1 MKLEMQHYEVRDV
14 RFGEKTEY
22 SHGILTID
30 AKALLD
36 LISDDP
42 RLQDIDIQIAKP
54 GEETRIVNILEISEP
69 RIKPEHGDY
78 YPGIFGPLRKAGQ
91 GKTNALKD
99 IAILEIGFMPGLFG
113 GLVDMT
119 GPGSVLT
126 PYSKT
131 LNLCISARPASSSS
145 LVQYGMALKL
155 AGMKTAVYL
164 AKTTVKIA
172 PTEIKTYDLEREEN
186 SLAGLPRVAYL
197 YQLHNH
203 GDSREPF
210 VYGNNSKDF
219 YPTILHPNEVLD
231 GAIVS
236 FHYNTSPAIKNPTY
250 AIVNH
255 PVILELYQRHGKD
268 LNFVGVVI
276 APEPPSL
283 AEIKRTAIM
292 SANLLKEILNAEGV
306 IISKEG
312 GGHTDVDIMENCEEC
327 EKLGIKTVLLDNEW
341 LGSDGTGELPLI
353 CISPSANAMVS
364 VGNFEEVIELPAMNR
379 VVGGDQM
386 PDITGNTKEKLTIPV
401 SLVPNAIS
409 QLGFTY
415 LKTEVL

>member
-172 PTEIKTYDLEREEN
+172 PTEIKTYDLEREEH

-203 GDSREPF
+203 GDLREPF
-210 VYGNNSKDF
+210 IYGNNSKDF
-219 YPTILHPNEVLD
+219 YPTILHSNEVLD

-283 AEIKRTAIM
+283 VEIKRTAIM
-292 SANLLKEILNAEGV
+292 SANLLKEVLNAEGV

-401 SLVPNAIS
+401 SLVPSAIS